1 MKNNGGGAPRPDV
14 SPTAD
19 LPHEPLE
26 APPARVRK
34 ASGRLRDCSYFVALL
49 ADQLEA
55 LEQEDYPRL
64 RELDAMRAKLAEE
77 IRAETDGEIPL
88 LESVAMQME
97 EALVEV
103 ESWTEFQRRSS
114 DELSQLQ
121 DESLPLVRGIRRVG
135 GGNYLSLD
143 HASAQFDVR
152 L

>member
-1 MKNNGGGAPRPDV
+1 MKNYGGDAPRPDL

-26 APPARVRK
+26 AAPARVRK
-34 ASGRLRDCSYFVALL
+34 ASERLRDCSHFVALL

-55 LEQEDYPRL
+55 LEQEDFPRL

-77 IRAETDGEIPL
+77 MRAETDGEIPL
-88 LESVAMQME
+88 LEWVAMQVE
-97 EALVEV
+97 EAVVGV

-121 DESLPLVRGIRRVG
+121 DESLPLVRGIRRLG
-135 GGNYLSLD
+135 GGNYLPLEP
-143 HASAQFDVR
+143 ASTQLDVR